1 MSKIVRLDQSYDI
14 WLTYSWSNNNHGICG
29 HLYEV
34 IDYFFI
40 LQKHFKVG
48 ILLCEDIS
56 WDVIDAAIRG
66 KYDFSDDEIATIKSN
81 TTFHNRPRLI
91 TGRNI
96 LFTDGGVVNTSSVV
110 LLFDNVF
117 YFACG
122 NKEIQYNTQPSV
134 WVLQDDRVYAP
145 VKVNGINYKK
155 RILFSRLKAVH
166 RCDDRALVYATKNC
180 RQFFDFSQLRTYGMD
195 ILAVVSDIPTESYD
209 NVTFIRPPVPDI
221 FAKFSTYIYTPV
233 PRKFDCSPRFIAE
246 CHHYGKQVIYHNID
260 YWDIDTGLYWREWDI
275 RNDFSSLALT
285 EHDDIID
292 IIGSRI

>member
-1 MSKIVRLDQSYDI
+1 MSKIVRLDPTYDI

-40 LQKHFKVG
+40 LKDYFKVG
-48 ILLCEDIS
+48 ILLCEDIQ
-56 WDVIDAAIRG
+56 WDVVCAAICG
-66 KYDFSDDEIATIKSN
+66 KYDFSDHEINTIKEN
-81 TTFHNRPRLI
+81 TIFHNRPRLL

-110 LLFDNVF
+110 LLFDNIF

-122 NKEIQYNTQPSV
+122 NKEIKNNTNPSV
-134 WVLQDDRVYAP
+134 WVLQDDRVYDQVAL
-145 VKVNGINYKK
+145 NGINYKK
-155 RILFSRLKAVH
+155 RILFNRLKKFH
-166 RCDDRALVYATKNC
+166 QYDDRALVYATKNC
-180 RQFFDFSQLRTYGMD
+180 RQFFDFSQLLTYGLD
-195 ILAVVSDIPTESYD
+195 ILAVVSTIPANAPS
-209 NVTFIRPPVPDI
+209 NITFIQPPVPDI

-246 CHHYGKQVIYHNID
+246 CHHYGRRVIYHDID
-260 YWDIDTGLYWREWDI
+260 YWNVDAGLSWRVWDI
-275 RNDFSSLALT
+275 QNDFESLALT
-285 EHDDIID
+285 KDDDIIN